1 MVVGVGALSVGIALV
16 GLSLTV
22 ASVLVF
28 GIGTLLAGVGGGLSF
43 MGSLA
48 LLNDV
53 APRHRRAEVVA
64 AYNIVGYVALT
75 APVIG
80 VGLLADSVGLQRA
93 TQASRSPRRSL
104 RVGAV
109 AHGDAA
115 DGVAARARRRLDQ
128 PWPRRSGSA
137 HEVSDVMAAGHARL
151 SRSAGRH

>member
-80 VGLLADSVGLQRA
+80 VGLLADSVGLQWA
-93 TQASRSPRRSL
+93 TQAFA
-104 RVGAV
+104 VAAGAV
-109 AHGDAA
+109 CGLALWLTATLPTALLRAHA
-115 DGVAARARRRLDQ
+115 DDLINPGLAGRAARTR
-128 PWPRRSGSA
+128 
-137 HEVSDVMAAGHARL
+137 
-151 SRSAGRH
+151 